1 MNIWQNAV
9 ITNKGL
15 ALLAKLVS
23 GTTLNITKAM
33 TGSGYVT
40 PGTLQQQTAVTSPQ
54 QTMSFRTI
62 TYGEAGQVCVPAY
75 LTNDD
80 LETGYTAT
88 QVGFYAQDPDEGEIL
103 YFIAQAPSG
112 TGTIIPSETEMPGY
126 SAEWDFYFTYGQAD
140 DVSVTV
146 DPSNTVSH
154 AEADQLIEDAIDAIS
169 PEWTANNTVNTYKR
183 IYIDPNG
190 DDDNPGTV
198 AAPMAT
204 IIAAL
209 RKYAQT
215 CSWLDVYMNDG
226 TYTRKSEPW
235 HSTRATSPSA
245 APARTRT
252 A

>member
-23 GTTLNITKAM
+23 GTTLTITKAM

-62 TYGEAGQVCVPAY
+62 TYQETGQVCVPAY
-75 LTNDD
+75 LTNDG
-80 LETGYTAT
+80 LSTGYTAT

-112 TGTIIPSETEMPGY
+112 SGTIIPSESEMPGY

-154 AEADQLIEDAIDAIS
+154 
-169 PEWTANNTVNTYKR
+169 
-183 IYIDPNG
+183 
-190 DDDNPGTV
+190 
-198 AAPMAT
+198 M
-204 IIAAL
+204 
-209 RKYAQT
+209 
-215 CSWLDVYMNDG
+215 
-226 TYTRKSEPW
+226 
-235 HSTRATSPSA
+235 
-245 APARTRT
+245 
-252 A
+252 